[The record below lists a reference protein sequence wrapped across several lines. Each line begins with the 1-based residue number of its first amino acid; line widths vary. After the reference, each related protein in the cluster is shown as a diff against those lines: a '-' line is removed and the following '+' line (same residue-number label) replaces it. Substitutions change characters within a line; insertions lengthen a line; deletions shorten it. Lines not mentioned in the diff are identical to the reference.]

1 MEKEM
6 TERLTVLNKQYSDLQ
21 MAEADRKTKTHSK

>member
-6 TERLTVLNKQYSDLQ
+6 TEKLSNLNKDYSNLQ
-21 MAEADRKTKTHSK
+21 LAEAEQKDNNTQ

>member
-6 TERLTVLNKQYSDLQ
+6 TEKLTVLNKQYSDLQ
-21 MAEADRKTKTHSK
+21 MAEAEQKDNNT

>member
-21 MAEADRKTKTHSK
+21 MAEAEQKDNNT